1 MRKKEMKL
9 SFYIVLY
16 LERDQ
21 VLLLEFGVLELLDY
35 HPLPSKEVTYSVINV
50 AIMLLSLTVI
60 SFLFYSAIELSDLF
74 IQGKSMTKISSVQDE
89 ESYKMLEII
98 KNDFLERDVDQLNPQ
113 ELIASV
119 QALFKKKEDS

>member
-1 MRKKEMKL
+1 
-9 SFYIVLY
+9 
-16 LERDQ
+16 
-21 VLLLEFGVLELLDY
+21 
-35 HPLPSKEVTYSVINV
+35 
-50 AIMLLSLTVI
+50 MLLSLTVI

-98 KNDFLERDVDQLNPQ
+98 KDDFLERDVDQLNPQ